1 MNWLTRL
8 VRRPQLENQLDA
20 ELRDHFERLV
30 VDHMRNGLAESDARR
45 RARLDFGG
53 MDQVKELCRDAR
65 GTRWLEV
72 HGVIAELTCCL
83 RKNHVVTHRDSR
95 DAGHQCSRLQIV
107 DCGDEL
113 RVVR

>member
-1 MNWLTRL
+1 MESSDGFESKKLGVPGQGTSPGRMTPGEHGSGRESGLSPFTGLGEASANL
-8 VRRPQLENQLDA
+8 V
-20 ELRDHFERLV
+20 
-30 VDHMRNGLAESDARR
+30 
-45 RARLDFGG
+45 
-53 MDQVKELCRDAR
+53 
-65 GTRWLEV
+65 EV

>member
-65 GTRWLEV
+65 GTRWLED
-72 HGVIAELTCCL
+72 LTQDL
-83 RKNHVVTHRDSR
+83 RYGWRGLRRDRSF
-95 DAGHQCSRLQIV
+95 AIV
-107 DCGDEL
+107 AVLTRTPIPNGLYACI
-113 RVVR
+113 